1 MSLPRAKAGPRARH
15 CSLWREARAG
25 WGQPLRV
32 EAGSQVHTTTPSS
45 CTADGH
51 SSLSPVP
58 SRRRGGWR
66 PGVPGE
72 QGGNPPNGESAEEAR
87 AAGSP
92 VMEALILRRL
102 REGQGGWL
110 CPGDPKKAGV
120 WPVAAPL
127 HQIFLAGMSASHR
140 HLEPEPLQA
149 LWPGLEAAGHGPV
162 PEPFICGTA
171 LGALFFTFF
180 WGAGM

>member
-1 MSLPRAKAGPRARH
+1 
-15 CSLWREARAG
+15 
-25 WGQPLRV
+25 
-32 EAGSQVHTTTPSS
+32 
-45 CTADGH
+45 
-51 SSLSPVP
+51 
-58 SRRRGGWR
+58 
-66 PGVPGE
+66 
-72 QGGNPPNGESAEEAR
+72 
-87 AAGSP
+87 
-92 VMEALILRRL
+92 MEALILRRL

-110 CPGDPKKAGV
+110 CPRDPKKAGV

-180 WGAGM
+180 WGGRNVKIPISLSPSKARHSAWPVPNQ